1 MRLTIEQRYISFF
14 AHYSKDEKTIDE
26 IKHNLKK
33 KRAKRSSIKSKQ
45 IVKKIKARYF
55 TEYIKCYKIEPYY
68 TEEEM
73 LTGYLAPSYEE
84 LSESEKKIYNEKQD

>member
-45 IVKKIKARYF
+45 IVI